1 MSPPPGRSRAPDG
14 TKVNRTVLHG
24 PACGR
29 RVHFGM
35 DTASGRPETLG
46 GEARHAALQAPV
58 LCPHHRRHGGSNRG
72 GTSRLGVRG
81 VPCRC
86 MANCNRSGSSVRPLV
101 TKSSGCRSDSGEVRH
116 APMACGPRRAW
127 SCGCP
132 KAARRQRGSFCC
144 VPCPEIGSSVKTWT
158 PNSMPPPTA
167 HRMRSA
173 CD

>member
-29 RVHFGM
+29 RVNFGM

-46 GEARHAALQAPV
+46 GEARHAALHAPV

-116 APMACGPRRAW
+116 APWPVGR
-127 SCGCP
+127 GVHGLVV
-132 KAARRQRGSFCC
+132 ARRRPGGSEGVSAAFPARRS
-144 VPCPEIGSSVKTWT
+144 VPRSRPGRQT
-158 PNSMPPPTA
+158 PCRHRQHTA
-167 HRMRSA
+167 
-173 CD
+173 